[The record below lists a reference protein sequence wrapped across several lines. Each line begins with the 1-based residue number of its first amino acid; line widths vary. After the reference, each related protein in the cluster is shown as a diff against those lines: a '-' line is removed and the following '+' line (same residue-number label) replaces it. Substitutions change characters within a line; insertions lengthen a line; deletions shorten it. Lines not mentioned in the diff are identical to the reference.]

1 MVVAGLVVDC
11 GTRHRPVVVVAPTVV
26 VVACTV
32 LVVVVGG
39 RVVVGGSSR
48 MTPDGPAG
56 PGGPCAPGAPVAP
69 GGPAGTVVEGRDEVD
84 DGTRPDDNG
93 GGWVLTGGSD
103 VGGPG
108 SSRLAVVMPVATAN
122 DPASSAAA
130 THHSRAVCRACPA
143 RTMPIRRLPLMV
155 PGGPAPAAQ
164 PPTPN
169 TRHGRF

>member
-1 MVVAGLVVDC
+1 MAISIRAVPARPVRRPALDGAGRACGGARSRGTCSRTTPPRCWSWTDPSAGTSWVPPSSPSQCGRQGRMVVAGLVVDC

-84 DGTRPDDNG
+84 D
-93 GGWVLTGGSD
+93 
-103 VGGPG
+103 
-108 SSRLAVVMPVATAN
+108 
-122 DPASSAAA
+122 
-130 THHSRAVCRACPA
+130 
-143 RTMPIRRLPLMV
+143 
-155 PGGPAPAAQ
+155 
-164 PPTPN
+164 
-169 TRHGRF
+169 